1 LYIFYKK
8 NKFILLKTSKNLQK
22 FKKYD
27 LILKSF
33 TFYFNFMANY
43 TRQELLE
50 KIKELVDDSI
60 FISEYVIEYS
70 QELENIEEIEKL
82 LLITYDAYIT
92 EKALNDDEKNE
103 LTDVIVD
110 ISKKKI
116 EIYNKT
122 QKQIREDVEQADKEF
137 FDEIL
142 LNF

>member
-1 LYIFYKK
+1 MYIFYKK

-22 FKKYD
+22 EEKYG
-27 LILKSF
+27 LIRGSF

-116 EIYNKT
+116 ELYNKT
-122 QKQIREDVEQADKEF
+122 QRQIREDVEQADKEF

>member
-1 LYIFYKK
+1 
-8 NKFILLKTSKNLQK
+8 
-22 FKKYD
+22 
-27 LILKSF
+27 
-33 TFYFNFMANY
+33 MANY

-116 EIYNKT
+116 ELYNKT
-122 QKQIREDVEQADKEF
+122 QRQIREDVEQADKEF